1 MLRRSHDFKMGS
13 RTACAIA
20 CLVASLGASAF
31 TFTDGKSATCVAGG
45 QTVEEVEAD
54 AAQAGLGFTGKTIRT
69 GSGFQIVWNA
79 AKLTALPPEVHDY
92 IFFHECAHA
101 RVPTVDEI
109 QANCAGLQDMRAAGR
124 AGTAVEARLGA
135 FYGPGSGFWAR
146 TLECANA
153 ARAAP
158 KTQ

>member
-1 MLRRSHDFKMGS
+1 MQRKLLGF
-13 RTACAIA
+13 RTAPRAACAIG
-20 CLVASLGASAF
+20 CLVASLATQAF
-31 TFTDGKSATCVAGG
+31 TFADGKPATCVAAG
-45 QTVEEVEAD
+45 QAVEEVEAD
-54 AAQAGLGFTGKTIRT
+54 STQAGLGFTGKTVRT
-69 GSGFQIVWNA
+69 ASGFQIVWNA
-79 AKLTALPPEVHDY
+79 AKLKALPPDVHDY

-124 AGTAVEARLGA
+124 AGAAVESRLGA
-135 FYGPGSGFWAR
+135 FYGPGNGYWAR

-153 ARAAP
+153 ARVAP